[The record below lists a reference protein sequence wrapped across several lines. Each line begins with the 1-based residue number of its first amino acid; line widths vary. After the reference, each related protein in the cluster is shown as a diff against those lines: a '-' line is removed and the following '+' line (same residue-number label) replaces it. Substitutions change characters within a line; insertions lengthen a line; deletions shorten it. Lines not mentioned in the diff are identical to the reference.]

1 MPISFGGNTYSDQQ
15 IQDFYK
21 NGGNERQFLQQNGV
35 TDPWQ
40 ARDLTLQARQIGGY
54 KPTMQDNFKQYQQAN
69 PTGAFANNYGGW
81 VNDMKNGS
89 PAAFNAM
96 QSGTYT
102 GAPTAATD
110 FAPGGI
116 HYGKQFGFN
125 QSGQGQLGI
134 GDGWGSS
141 DGNMY
146 AGGTPNFN
154 ESSGGVVGQTPPPA
168 PGGSSSSYYSSSGGL
183 NPYLDPMAQSITNQ
197 MNANWTRNLLPSI
210 RSGASA
216 AGGFGGSRQGVVEAN
231 GLRDLNQTLGNSL
244 ANLYGT
250 GWQNAQQNALQSR
263 SIDNSYDLG
272 LRSNNLGYANLDSN
286 NAQFGANLALNTLNA
301 QNNWAQN
308 GVNAA
313 NQMYQMPL
321 YYQQMFNNMQNNISG
336 QGGSTS
342 QTNQGNPG
350 LGFLG
355 GWQLANGWSK

>member
-54 KPTMQDNFKQYQQAN
+54 KPTMQDNFAQYQKDN
-69 PTGAFANNYGGW
+69 PNGAYANNYNGW
-81 VNDMKNGS
+81 LNDMKNGAPGAYS
-89 PAAFNAM
+89 AM

-102 GAPTAATD
+102 GTNFAPTDWDANGIY
-110 FAPGGI
+110 GGVKFG
-116 HYGKQFGFN
+116 YG
-125 QSGQGQLGI
+125 QSGNGRLGI
-134 GDGWGSS
+134 GDGWGDSS
-141 DGNMY
+141 G
-146 AGGTPNFN
+146 AASGGTGGT
-154 ESSGGVVGQTPPPA
+154 SGTGGT
-168 PGGSSSSYYSSSGGL
+168 GGYGSGSSSSSSTSGGL
-183 NPYLDPMAQSITNQ
+183 NPYLDQMAASITNQ
-197 MNANWTRNLLPSI
+197 MNTNWSRNLEPSI
-210 RSGASA
+210 RSGAMA

-231 GLRDLNQTLGNSL
+231 GLRDMNQTLGNSL

-250 GWQNAQQNALQSR
+250 GWQNAQQNALQKQSL
-263 SIDNSYDLG
+263 DNSYDLG
-272 LRSNNLGYANLDSN
+272 IRNNNLGFANLDSN
-286 NAQFGANLALNTLNA
+286 NAQFGANLNLNTLNA
-301 QNNWAQN
+301 MNNWAQN

>member
-1 MPISFGGNTYSDQQ
+1 MPISFGGQTYTDDQIKQ
-15 IQDFYK
+15 FYQ
-21 NGGNERQFLQQNGV
+21 NGGNERQFLQQNGIN
-35 TDPWQ
+35 DPWQ
-40 ARDLTLQARQIGGY
+40 ARDITLQARQAAGY
-54 KPTMQDNFKQYQQAN
+54 KPTMQQNFQNYQKDNPNGAYAN
-69 PTGAFANNYGGW
+69 DYNGW
-81 VNDMKNGS
+81 LNDMKNGA
-89 PAAFNAM
+89 PGAYGAM

-102 GAPTAATD
+102 GTNYAPTDWDAN
-110 FAPGGI
+110 GI
-116 HYGKQFGFN
+116 YGGKQFGYN
-125 QSGQGQLGI
+125 QAGNGRLGI
-134 GDGWGSS
+134 GDGWGDANIGDGPGGPGGNTGSS
-141 DGNMY
+141 RSMQW
-146 AGGTPNFN
+146 
-154 ESSGGVVGQTPPPA
+154 SSG
-168 PGGSSSSYYSSSGGL
+168 SGGQM
-183 NPYLDPMAQSITNQ
+183 NPYLDQMAGAITNQ
-197 MNANWTRNLLPSI
+197 MNENWNRNLAPSI
-210 RSGASA
+210 RSGAMA

-231 GLRDLNQTLGNSL
+231 GLRDMNQTLGNSL

-263 SIDNSYDLG
+263 SIDNNYDLG
-272 LRSNNLGYANLDSN
+272 LRSNNLGFANLDSN